1 MVQLRNGSA
10 QWRESFS
17 QAELRLHI
25 SFSSEIEKY
34 QFQTPK
40 RVSDWLGI
48 KTVPEN
54 ESAATDVRFSHRA
67 ILIKPDL
74 D

>member
-25 SFSSEIEKY
+25 SFSREIEKY

-40 RVSDWLGI
+40 RVSEWLGI
-48 KTVPEN
+48 KAVPETN
-54 ESAATDVRFSHRA
+54 QRPRMCVSATALF
-67 ILIKPDL
+67 
-74 D
+74 